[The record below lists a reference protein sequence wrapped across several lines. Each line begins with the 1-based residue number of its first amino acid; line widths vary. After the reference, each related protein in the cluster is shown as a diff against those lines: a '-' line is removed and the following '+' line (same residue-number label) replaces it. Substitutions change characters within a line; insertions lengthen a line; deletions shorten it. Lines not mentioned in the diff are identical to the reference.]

1 MRRQASGVERASNE
15 TTNTFQRQQTTGG
28 SWFVMRLNNGDIAS
42 PTTTY
47 LEREAFRIEDKY
59 LQYIQVGTRSREC
72 HTSEFRRSSAGWL
85 NESLNQSIK

>member
-42 PTTTY
+42 PTTY